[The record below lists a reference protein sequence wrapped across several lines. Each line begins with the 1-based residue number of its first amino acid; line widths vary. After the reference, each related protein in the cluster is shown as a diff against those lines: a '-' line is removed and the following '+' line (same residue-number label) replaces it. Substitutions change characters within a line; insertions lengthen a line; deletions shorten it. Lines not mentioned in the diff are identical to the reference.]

1 MIKNSQNDIG
11 NRYISILSAVAQSDD
26 KDKFTKLTQEKIKN
40 LKK

>member
-1 MIKNSQNDIG
+1 MIRNSQEDIG
-11 NRYISILSAVAQSDD
+11 NKYISILSTAAQSDD